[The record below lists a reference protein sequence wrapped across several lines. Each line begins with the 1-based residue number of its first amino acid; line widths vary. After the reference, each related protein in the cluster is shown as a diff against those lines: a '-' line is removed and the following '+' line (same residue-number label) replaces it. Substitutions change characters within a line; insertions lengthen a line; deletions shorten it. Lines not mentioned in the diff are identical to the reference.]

1 MKNIMSQG
9 DVTFIPV
16 KDIPK
21 GFNRIHDGILARGE
35 SSGHSHRV
43 AILEDAEL
51 YQMDGKMFL
60 SVGDNGVSIVHEE
73 HAPVTLDPGNYEVH
87 IDQSF
92 DYSVQALRN
101 VAD

>member
-1 MKNIMSQG
+1 MKNIISQG
-9 DVTFIPV
+9 DVTFVPV
-16 KDIPK
+16 KTVPK
-21 GFNRIHDGILARGE
+21 GMKLVPDGVLARGE

-43 AILEDAEL
+43 SVLEDAEL

-60 SVGDNGVSIVHEE
+60 CVGDNGVSIVHEE
-73 HAPVTLDPGNYEVH
+73 HAPVTLDHGNYEVH